1 MTILNDTTF
10 TNTRRRFLRLAALI
24 ILAAAV
30 GSFLLSGALFLI
42 SSDRY
47 VLVYTVLVLIV
58 GSGSGVTLLLLR
70 KQSLGMAVMPL
81 AGSFVLTVVGAWLFI
96 PELAIVA
103 VLVLTIVVLLVSI
116 SGNRSITLMTA
127 LVCAMLVIVM
137 LGAPRPLPLQ
147 GSATFVLE
155 IIKAFSAGAI
165 IMVIWLIADR
175 YTNSHSEAIA
185 LVEQRAV
192 EAEAARAEAESARLE
207 AEVRNAD
214 QQRLLELVQSLEL
227 PIITIGPGV
236 LVAPLV
242 GNLDSRRVDAIQRRL
257 LATVSQQ
264 RAHTVVLDV
273 TGISVIDTAVARA
286 LINTAQAV
294 RLLGAQTIMS
304 GISAS
309 IAQTLVSLG
318 VGFESI
324 QTVRDLGQA
333 LERSQ
338 QHIPANLPLDR

>member
-1 MTILNDTTF
+1 MTTLNDTTF
-10 TNTRRRFLRLAALI
+10 STARRQFLRLSALI
-24 ILAAAV
+24 ILIAAGV
-30 GSFLLSGALFLI
+30 SLLLTGVFLLIAF
-42 SSDRY
+42 DRY
-47 VLVYTVLVLIV
+47 IITYAILVLMV
-58 GSGSGVTLLLLR
+58 GMGSGLTLRLLR
-70 KQSLGMAVMPL
+70 DQPLGAAVMPL
-81 AGSFVLTVVGAWLFI
+81 AASFVLTVVGAWLFL
-96 PELAIVA
+96 PELSILA
-103 VLVLTIVVLLVSI
+103 VMVLAIVVLLVSI
-116 SGNRSITLMTA
+116 SGNRRITLLTA
-127 LVCAMLVIVM
+127 TICALLAILV
-137 LGAPRPLPLQ
+137 LGLPQPLPAPTEASSL
-147 GSATFVLE
+147 LE
-155 IIKAFSAGAI
+155 FIKALSAGAI

-175 YTNSHSEAIA
+175 YTNAHSEALA
-185 LVEQRAV
+185 LVEQRAA
-192 EAEAARAEAESARLE
+192 EAEAARAEAE
-207 AEVRNAD
+207 VRNAD
-214 QQRLLELVQSLEL
+214 QLRLLELVQSLEL

-318 VGFESI
+318 VGFETI

-338 QHIPANLPLDR
+338 QRGTANTPLDR

>member
-1 MTILNDTTF
+1 MTTLNDTTF
-10 TNTRRRFLRLAALI
+10 STARRQFLRLSALI
-24 ILAAAV
+24 ILIAAGV
-30 GSFLLSGALFLI
+30 SLLLTGVFLLIAF
-42 SSDRY
+42 DRY
-47 VLVYTVLVLIV
+47 IITYAILVLMV
-58 GSGSGVTLLLLR
+58 GMGSGLTLRLLR
-70 KQSLGMAVMPL
+70 DQPLGAAVMPL
-81 AGSFVLTVVGAWLFI
+81 AASFVLTVVGAWLFL
-96 PELAIVA
+96 PELSILA
-103 VLVLTIVVLLVSI
+103 VMVLAIVVLLVSI
-116 SGNRSITLMTA
+116 SGNRRITLLTA
-127 LVCAMLVIVM
+127 TICALLAILV
-137 LGAPRPLPLQ
+137 LGLPQPLPAPTEASSL
-147 GSATFVLE
+147 LE
-155 IIKAFSAGAI
+155 FIKALSAGAI

-175 YTNSHSEAIA
+175 YTNAHSEALA
-185 LVEQRAV
+185 LVEQRAA
-192 EAEAARAEAESARLE
+192 EAEAARAEAEAARAE

-214 QQRLLELVQSLEL
+214 QLRLLELVQSLEL

-318 VGFESI
+318 VGFETI

-338 QHIPANLPLDR
+338 QRGTANTPLDR

>member
-1 MTILNDTTF
+1 MTILNDTAF

-24 ILAAAV
+24 ILAAAGV
-30 GSFLLSGALFLI
+30 SFVLSAVLLLI
-42 SSDRY
+42 TFERY
-47 VLVYTVLVLIV
+47 ILVYGVLVLIV
-58 GSGSGVTLLLLR
+58 GSGSALTLLLLR
-70 KQSLGMAVMPL
+70 RHSLGLAVIPV
-81 AGSFVLTVVGAWLFI
+81 AGSFVLTVVGAWLFV

-103 VLVLTIVVLLVSI
+103 VLVLAIVVLLMSI
-116 SGNRSITLMTA
+116 SGNRSLTLLTA
-127 LVCAMLVIVM
+127 TICALLAILV
-137 LGAPRPLPLQ
+137 LGVPQPLPAQ
-147 GSATFVLE
+147 GPASFVLE

-175 YTNSHSEAIA
+175 YTNSHSEALA
-185 LVEQRAV
+185 LVEQRAAEAEIART
-192 EAEAARAEAESARLE
+192 EAEAARFE

-214 QQRLLELVQSLEL
+214 QQRLLELVQTLEL

-257 LATVSQQ
+257 LATVAQQ

-286 LINTAQAV
+286 LMNTAQAV
-294 RLLGAQTIMS
+294 RLLGAQTLMS

-318 VGFESI
+318 VGFETI

-338 QHIPANLPLDR
+338 QHSPANTPLDR